1 MLVRSREGHVK
12 EISLLRKH
20 SLRNMSGRRVVVFP
34 SVAEL
39 GSTLAQLV
47 SSRAEK
53 ALNTGASF
61 SLGLS
66 GGSLVSILSKE
77 LPAVPNLDCSR
88 WLIGFCDERLVPFTD
103 PESTYGLYKNQLF
116 GKISIPEERI
126 LAIDPSLPVQEC
138 ADDYAGKLSKAFN
151 TEQIPVFDMLLLG
164 MGPDGHTCSLFPDHP
179 LLQESQRTVAP
190 ISDSPKPPPQRV
202 TMTLPTVNAAR
213 CVVFVSTGG
222 SKAPILKQVLEGGEG
237 PALPAALVAPRQGEL
252 FWLVDEPAAASLTS
266 QVERPGPGAK
276 L

>member
-1 MLVRSREGHVK
+1 
-12 EISLLRKH
+12 
-20 SLRNMSGRRVVVFP
+20 MSGRRVVVFP

-179 LLQESQRTVAP
+179 LLQCSIYPTYYT
-190 ISDSPKPPPQRV
+190 ILLI
-202 TMTLPTVNAAR
+202 LPLSYL
-213 CVVFVSTGG
+213 CVMGNVIF
-222 SKAPILKQVLEGGEG
+222 KAPILKQVLEGGEG

-266 QVERPGPGAK
+266 QVERPGPGAR

>member
-1 MLVRSREGHVK
+1 MLVRSCEGHVK

-20 SLRNMSGRRVVVFP
+20 SLRIMSGRRVVVFP

-39 GSTLAQLV
+39 GATLAQLV

-53 ALNTGASF
+53 ALRTGASF

-88 WLIGFCDERLVPFTD
+88 WLIGFCDERLVPFSD
-103 PESTYGLYKNQLF
+103 PESTYGLYKVT
-116 GKISIPEERI
+116 R
-126 LAIDPSLPVQEC
+126 
-138 ADDYAGKLSKAFN
+138 KAFN

-222 SKAPILKQVLEGGEG
+222 SKAPVLKQVLEGGEG

>member
-1 MLVRSREGHVK
+1 
-12 EISLLRKH
+12 
-20 SLRNMSGRRVVVFP
+20 MSGRRVVVFP
-34 SVAEL
+34 SVSEL
-39 GSTLAQLV
+39 GPTLAQLV

-53 ALNTGASF
+53 ALSSGRSSF

-66 GGSLVSILSKE
+66 GGSLVSMLSKD
-77 LPAVPNLDCSR
+77 LPAVENLDCSR
-88 WLIGFCDERLVPFTD
+88 WLIGFCDERLVPFSD

-116 GKISIPEERI
+116 GKINIPEDRI

-138 ADDYAGKLSKAFN
+138 ADDYANKLSKAFSP
-151 TEQIPVFDMLLLG
+151 EQIPVFDMLLLG

-179 LLQESQRTVAP
+179 LLQESQRTVAA

-222 SKAPILKQVLEGGEG
+222 SKAPVLKHVLEGGEG
-237 PALPAALVAPRQGEL
+237 PALPSALVSPRQGEL

-266 QVERPGPGAK
+266 QVERPSPGAK

>member
-1 MLVRSREGHVK
+1 MLVRRHEQHVK
-12 EISLLRKH
+12 EISLVRKH
-20 SLRNMSGRRVVVFP
+20 STGVMSGPRVVVFP

-53 ALNTGASF
+53 ALSTGESF

-77 LPAVPNLDCSR
+77 LPAVPGLDCSR
-88 WLIGFCDERLVPFTD
+88 WLIGFCDERLVPFSD

-116 GKISIPEERI
+116 EKINIPEDRI

-138 ADDYAGKLSKAFN
+138 ADDYAAKLSKAFN
-151 TEQIPVFDMLLLG
+151 SEHIPVFDMLLLG

-222 SKAPILKQVLEGGEG
+222 SKAPVLKQVLEGGEG
-237 PALPAALVAPRQGEL
+237 PALPASLVAPRRGEL
-252 FWLVDEPAAASLTS
+252 FWLMDEPAAASLS
-266 QVERPGPGAK
+266 SRVERPGPGAK

>member
-1 MLVRSREGHVK
+1 MFLWTLKRSSSRV
-12 EISLLRKH
+12 
-20 SLRNMSGRRVVVFP
+20 MSGRRVLVFS
-34 SVAEL
+34 SVGEL
-39 GSTLAQLV
+39 GSSLAQLL

-53 ALNTGASF
+53 ALSSGGSCF

-77 LPAVPNLDCSR
+77 LPAVPNLDCSK
-88 WLIGFCDERLVPFTD
+88 WLIGFCDERLVPFSD

-116 GKISIPEERI
+116 GKINIPEERI
-126 LAIDPSLPVQEC
+126 LAIDPSLPVKEC
-138 ADDYAGKLSKAFN
+138 AEDYASKLSKAFS
-151 TEQIPVFDMLLLG
+151 TEKIPVFDVLLLG

-179 LLQESQRTVAP
+179 LLQERQKTVAP

-202 TMTLPTVNAAR
+202 TMTLPMVNAAR

-222 SKAPILKQVLEGGEG
+222 SKAPVLKHVLEGGEG
-237 PALPAALVAPRQGEL
+237 PALPAALVSPDQGEL
-252 FWLVDEPAAASLTS
+252 FWLLDEPAAASLTS
-266 QVERPGPGAK
+266 PVERPGPGAK